1 MGECSEFNGYTDYF
15 TCMLLTCN
23 GCYLMDKVF
32 DKRKFVHM
40 LMHLAKAGP
49 CQLMFAETLHV
60 ASPGVFGKRPSVF
73 SSG

>member
-1 MGECSEFNGYTDYF
+1 MFTECLLFYNPFVPDFHEKLLLIEALLVIIYF
-15 TCMLLTCN
+15 
-23 GCYLMDKVF
+23 F
-32 DKRKFVHM
+32 M

-73 SSG
+73 SCG